1 MRRTKANRALTF
13 VMAAAL
19 LIGSIHGVGAKEQ
32 SKAYD
37 APELTLTQGV
47 TDYDL
52 TEGITYDSEKY
63 TLSVTDTGNFDVN
76 VAGDYVISY
85 ALTEKESSVNVTESV
100 ENTESADSIESTET
114 VPGTE
119 TIDTTEMVG
128 DTDQTP
134 EVGDTN
140 TGDTNTGGTNTSD
153 TNTGDTQ
160 EKQVITFTRIAHVV
174 PASVD
179 EAPGEETVE
188 FEVPELYL
196 EQGQEEYDL
205 AAGLAYDESKYK
217 LDVKDNGNFDIMLS
231 GEYKVT
237 FVLNPLEET
246 PVSEGSIGDADASG
260 ADQAE
265 DTFVISDGITTFTR
279 RVVVT
284 PGIALLA
291 AGDTINNNYP
301 WSSKVTD
308 SSVTLSVPRDNLVGT
323 PGVQWTKEAT
333 LGKEDIKE
341 DSWEDVQGFTAGN
354 KTVTLSGTSLVDG
367 KWYRFKFGDNDYSE
381 AVRLVYKSSK
391 KAYKGNQKIPVYD
404 QNQLSAGW
412 IISND
417 EVMYAPVDPTTVTNS
432 NFRLWFYYDR
442 SWCSSTTSSNWYA
455 YTASSANTM
464 IYNTSPSP
472 QTSPI
477 SFYFE
482 GSSLFLNIKPVDKAY
497 SLAGDICLGEENWKN
512 PTKYYSMSDMRATV
526 DRGTRQ
532 FNYVNKASYES
543 DKPELATMVV
553 KSYTDLC
560 KWSAK
565 GANNKNF
572 FESQPDKTST
582 ADAAIS
588 LSWLGQ
594 TDILVSI
601 SLTTLEKSSTA
612 IADNVKFVPGDGT
625 FTEQG
630 KKQEYLFYDNEV
642 LGTQQVYPPTDTS
655 KVIEKIPD
663 VTPNNNANFI
673 GWKLSVTGAPDGDID
688 INNKIYSNDEVAK
701 LKYKNAYGT
710 MTFTAQYSVAQEAQ
724 IFTGGVTPAQK
735 YDSVELALKAAV
747 AGDTVKIIKAGQI
760 TQTTA
765 DGVDVVENVTLQ
777 PYNDETRSYK
787 TKAPSKL
794 AVDEDSMVTLKDGKL
809 ELSAQASIK
818 VFNPADMQTY
828 PVTTPDCTS
837 WVTVDKNNN
846 GDSPYFMGDANGDV
860 QIGAVTYSYQNPDQ
874 TKLAMVYIPQGMKKN
889 DKVTKA
895 VVAADQTVTIEVDDT
910 NSVVLNGGGDA
921 ANTVTV
927 TRRAGD
933 SKVDVK
939 LPSGAQGAIFG
950 HTVGAAPAGGVTVSQ
965 SSTENTGYP
974 TRDYVMIATPTEVAT
989 IDGFGYTS
997 QNANEK
1003 LYLGTFKVNMTF
1015 GANAGLDGA
1024 KPADPHYQE
1033 AYTIT
1038 IRPATGCDLDKATFV
1053 LKMKDNDTADAK
1065 DLAYTEEAGGIIKVT
1080 VPKVTGDITIHAEAK
1095 KQASKL
1101 TINGLDGGGTV
1112 KVQDGEGHVHE
1123 LKQANNSVNVNRN
1136 EELTLT
1142 FSPGDFTNPYY
1153 GDLTGEKGSS
1163 FSILTGLTDNTPG
1176 AAVTDLFTQEVK
1188 NSFNWTEKSYQ
1199 VKYTPGK
1206 AENTLGAT
1214 FTHSS
1219 IMHVHVTGGTA
1230 EVNTPGLVQNQ
1241 ADTESSRHVIVPDNT
1256 TVNITLKDTTAHTTV
1271 YKAAYWKKV
1280 SAAGGDIG
1288 TDVSSQLNNAG
1299 SKTYTYTTQAVSA
1312 SYMLNVSFEQAQNV
1326 DVTLTDGHASLV
1338 QTGTTSWTNQGNN
1351 TYRTQ
1356 VKNGETLT
1364 MKVQAKEG
1372 YGLKSIT
1379 VNGFKIN
1386 ATEALKNPD
1395 HKVTYDEAT
1404 RTYTHTTKPI
1414 DQSWTVVMDFEEK
1427 YSVSFEDQKGG
1438 PLGTITAVNG
1448 TTIPEDKFTEMQAK
1462 TDKLKEGNETF
1473 LAWVDKAD
1481 GNTVYNKNTPI
1492 TKNNLVLK
1500 PVYRKD
1506 GGNGGHIENGRDGS
1520 ILAADDFTIHVNDL
1534 KNLTA
1539 DTVKGEKY
1547 ANVTAFDKDG
1557 AKATAQVTVN
1567 AGELAALKTKS
1578 AGTHINALT
1587 FTYNTLS
1594 VKVTVEITDDKP
1606 VITGK
1611 TASALA
1617 FRGRAKE
1624 IYEYQELDAHG
1635 SLTGNSKTIQTDAEG
1650 KATITGLKKATQY
1663 QISHKKYGSVIGK
1676 TALVDAKDIAR
1687 QFEDEGANDTSGSG
1701 FGKDETAGNSNVNVV
1716 VGDDG
1721 SYKVIVKKN
1730 IAHTIEI
1737 PDTWGEVK
1745 LDLNGKTITGNQAD
1759 ESNAA
1764 KPGLDFVKDGSTNE
1778 HPGTKLEITNGTIKG
1793 GNGSGAHPDG
1803 AAGIGVGKGGKSPA
1817 DAELIIGNKANIIGG
1832 NGAHG
1837 SEGKDGGNGGAGIAG
1852 NSKITPTVNG
1862 GNVTGGNGGNGGDS
1876 ATGKPGNGGNG
1887 GAGISAGTKNIT
1899 INSGTVKGGNAGK
1912 GGNATGDNK
1921 NPGGNGGNGGNGT
1934 ETEKPGKTDNNG
1946 GTISGGNG
1954 GDGGDSDKGNG
1965 GTGGNGGNSGETGG
1979 TGGNN
1984 SGGNGGNGGGSG
1996 SGNVGTGGNGG
2007 GSNSGTGGTGGN
2019 DGKSYVEV
2027 LFEDRNG
2034 NSLNAGKPVKI
2045 VQNEKINQA
2054 TFNKMQ
2060 QEADQSKKENE
2071 VFFAW
2076 VDKNDDTKAYTAET
2090 EVTSGVTL
2098 VPVYRTAGNI
2108 KEDANKNT
2116 IAADDFSIRKDD
2128 VASLTADKVKTRA
2141 NVRAYDKTGKDIT
2154 DTVIVDQNKLDA
2166 LKKQAAG
2173 TYTDA
2178 LSFQIPNSITASV
2191 TVEITDDNP
2200 VITGRTAHTL
2210 TFTGRAKTQY
2220 SVQKKNPA
2228 GRAAQTFTT
2237 DADGKATATGLEKAT
2252 EYQISHIYFG
2262 SADGRTALVDAT
2274 EIADQ
2279 FRDENDTTSN
2289 NSKTDK
2295 SEKAWNN
2302 NVEVTVD
2309 DDGKYKVT
2317 VKKDIDHAVQIPD
2330 TWGDIRLDLGGH
2342 TITGNAAD
2350 ENNQAKPGLE
2360 FVKDGSTNVHP
2371 GTKLEIVN
2379 GTIKGGDGSSK
2390 HPAGAPGIEAAGNT
2404 ADAGLI
2410 IGNDAK
2416 VIGGNGANGTEGK
2429 DGGNGGAGINGNGK
2443 ITPTVSG
2450 TVTGGNGGK
2459 GGDSATGIPGNGGNG
2474 GTGISAGG
2482 KTITINPGG
2491 TVKGGDAGSGGNAT
2505 GDNTNPGGNGGN
2517 GGTGTETT
2525 QPGKTDNNGG
2535 TTSGGNGGDGGTSNN
2550 GNGGNGG
2557 DGGSGSTGE
2566 NNNNGGT
2573 SSGGNGG
2580 NGGDSNNGT
2589 GGNGG
2594 NGGDSNN
2601 GTGGNG
2607 GNGGESNSGNGGNG
2621 GDGGNGKNPGTGGN
2635 GGGSNSGNNGS
2646 SGSDGSKPDN
2656 NGGNG
2661 GSNGGNNNGNGGS
2674 NGGDNGNNNGG
2685 SGSGGNSNGDTNGT
2699 NTGVTDGK
2707 TNATDIAAADAN
2719 NASGGNKNNK
2729 HNKNNRNNNESDQ
2742 ADGED
2747 VTEGT
2752 ETDADSTDADTGSD
2766 DTTDV
2771 ADSTETGT
2779 GADGSGNADDS
2790 IPADSSDAD
2799 GHISFADCGSHWYP
2813 IILILVIAG
2822 YTVLRIR
2829 KIREELD
2836 GE

>member
-19 LIGSIHGVGAKEQ
+19 LIGSIHGAGAKEQ

-47 TDYDL
+47 TGYDL

-63 TLSVTDTGNFDVN
+63 TLSVTDTGNFDIN
-76 VAGDYVISY
+76 VAGDYEISY
-85 ALTEKESSVNVTESV
+85 ALTEKESSVNETESV

-119 TIDTTEMVG
+119 TIDTTEMVE

-140 TGDTNTGGTNTSD
+140 TGD

-179 EAPGEETVE
+179 EAPVYTARELVLVQGEEGYDLTDDILYDDEKYTLGVVELGGFDINVIGSYEVTYSLTPVTIEETQGNGQDGTQGNQVITFQRTVIVKAPGEETVE

-196 EQGQEEYDL
+196 EQGQEKYDL

-237 FVLNPLEET
+237 FVLNPLEEI

-260 ADQAE
+260 VDQEA
-265 DTFVISDGITTFTR
+265 TFVIPDGITTFTR

-391 KAYKGNQKIPVYD
+391 KAYKGDQKIPVYD

-455 YTASSANTM
+455 YTASSADTM
-464 IYNTSPSP
+464 MHNNSLSP

-497 SLAGDICLGEENWKN
+497 SLVGDICLGEENWKN

-565 GANNKNF
+565 GASYKNF
-572 FESQPDKTST
+572 FENHPDKTST

-625 FTEQG
+625 FTNPG
-630 KKQEYLFYDNEV
+630 KKEYLFYNNEV
-642 LGTQQVYPPTDTS
+642 LGTQQVYPPTDT
-655 KVIEKIPD
+655 KLVIDKIPD
-663 VTPNNNANFI
+663 VIPNDNSANFQ

-688 INNKIYSNDEVAK
+688 TDKIYSNDEVAE
-701 LKYKNAYGT
+701 LKYKDVYKT
-710 MTFTAQYSVAQEAQ
+710 MTFTAQYSVAKEAQ

-735 YDSVELALKAAV
+735 YDSVEQALKAAV
-747 AGDTVKIIKAGQI
+747 AGDTVRIIKDGTI
-760 TQTTA
+760 TPTTE
-765 DGVDVVENVTLQ
+765 DGVDVAKDVTLQ
-777 PYNDETRSYK
+777 PYNNTTRSYK
-787 TKAPSKL
+787 TKASSKL
-794 AVDEDSMVTLKDGKL
+794 VVDADSVVTLKDGVL
-809 ELSAQASIK
+809 ELSKQASVK
-818 VFNPADMQTY
+818 VYDPKDGNTY
-828 PVTTPDCTS
+828 AVTAPDCKS
-837 WVTVDKNNN
+837 TVNVDNL
-846 GDSPYFMGDANGDV
+846 GDHPYIRGENDGTV
-860 QIGAVTYSYQNPDQ
+860 QIGNVSYTYENPAGQ
-874 TKLAMVYIPQGMKKN
+874 MAMVYIPQGMKNNNQVK
-889 DKVTKA
+889 KA
-895 VVAADQTVTIEVDDT
+895 EVAANQTVTIEVDDT

-939 LPSGAQGAIFG
+939 LPSGAQGTIFG

-974 TRDYVMIATPTEVAT
+974 TRDYVMIVTPGDAAT
-989 IDGFGYTS
+989 IDGFRYTS

-1003 LYLGTFKVNMTF
+1003 LYLGTFKVDMTF

-1038 IRPATGCDLDKATFV
+1038 IRPATGCDLDKDTFV
-1053 LKMKDNDTADAK
+1053 LKMKENDTADAK
-1065 DLAYTEEAGGIIKVT
+1065 DLAFETYCKEEADGSIKVT
-1080 VPKVTGDITIHAEAK
+1080 IPQVTGDITIYAEAK

-1101 TINGLDGGGTV
+1101 TINGLDGRGIV
-1112 KVQDGEGHVHE
+1112 KVQDGDGHVHE
-1123 LKQANNSVNVNRN
+1123 LKKGNNSVTVNRN

-1142 FSPGDFTNPYY
+1142 FIPDDFTNPYY

-1163 FSILTGLTDNTPG
+1163 FSILTRLTDNTPG
-1176 AAVTDLFTQEVK
+1176 AAVTDLFTPVK

-1199 VKYTPGK
+1199 VKYTPDK
-1206 AENTLGAT
+1206 AENTLDAA

-1256 TVNITLKDTTAHTTV
+1256 PVQVTLKDTTGHNPV
-1271 YKAAYWKKV
+1271 YKAAYWKQA
-1280 SAAGGDIG
+1280 STAGGDMG
-1288 TDVSSQLNNAG
+1288 TDVSAQLIETPAG

-1338 QTGTTSWTNQGNN
+1338 KTGTTSWTNQGNH

-1379 VNGFKIN
+1379 VNRIKIN

-1395 HKVTYDEAT
+1395 YNLTYDEAT
-1404 RTYTHTTKPI
+1404 RTYTHITKPI

-1438 PLGTITAVNG
+1438 TLGTITAVKG
-1448 TTIPEDKFTEMQAK
+1448 TTIPEEKFTEMQKK
-1462 TDKLKEGNETF
+1462 TDALKEDNETF
-1473 LAWVDKAD
+1473 LTWVDKAD
-1481 GNTVYNKNTPI
+1481 GNTAYNKNTII

-1500 PVYRKD
+1500 PVYRKNGGN
-1506 GGNGGHIENGRDGS
+1506 GGNGGHIENGTDGS
-1520 ILAADDFTIHVNDL
+1520 ILAADDFAIHLNEL
-1534 KNLTA
+1534 QKLT
-1539 DTVKGEKY
+1539 TESVKDKKY
-1547 ANVTAFDKDG
+1547 ANVTAFDKNG
-1557 AKATAQVTVN
+1557 AKVTDQVIVN
-1567 AGELAALKTKS
+1567 AAELDALKTKS
-1578 AGTHINALT
+1578 AGTYRNALT
-1587 FTYNTLS
+1587 FTYNKLS
-1594 VKVTVEITDDKP
+1594 VKVTVEITDDNP
-1606 VITGK
+1606 VITGR

-1624 IYEYQELDAHG
+1624 TYEYQELDAHG

-1663 QISHKKYGSVIGK
+1663 QISHRKYGSVIGK

-1687 QFEDEGANDTSGSG
+1687 QFEDEGAGDTSGSG
-1701 FGKDETAGNSNVNVV
+1701 VGKDETAGNSNVNVV

-1745 LDLNGKTITGNQAD
+1745 LDLNSRTITGNQAD

-1764 KPGLDFVKDGSTNE
+1764 KPGLEFVKDGSTTE
-1778 HPGTKLEITNGTIKG
+1778 HPGTKLEIVNGTIKG
-1793 GNGSGAHPDG
+1793 GDGSAKHPAG
-1803 AAGIGVGKGGKSPA
+1803 AAGVGVGKGEKSPA

-1954 GDGGDSDKGNG
+1954 GNGGDSDKGNG
-1965 GTGGNGGNSGETGG
+1965 GNGGNGGNSGETGG

-1984 SGGNGGNGGGSG
+1984 SGGNGGTGGGSG
-1996 SGNVGTGGNGG
+1996 SGN
-2007 GSNSGTGGTGGN
+2007 GGT
-2019 DGKSYVEV
+2019 
-2027 LFEDRNG
+2027 
-2034 NSLNAGKPVKI
+2034 
-2045 VQNEKINQA
+2045 
-2054 TFNKMQ
+2054 
-2060 QEADQSKKENE
+2060 
-2071 VFFAW
+2071 
-2076 VDKNDDTKAYTAET
+2076 
-2090 EVTSGVTL
+2090 
-2098 VPVYRTAGNI
+2098 
-2108 KEDANKNT
+2108 
-2116 IAADDFSIRKDD
+2116 
-2128 VASLTADKVKTRA
+2128 
-2141 NVRAYDKTGKDIT
+2141 
-2154 DTVIVDQNKLDA
+2154 
-2166 LKKQAAG
+2166 
-2173 TYTDA
+2173 
-2178 LSFQIPNSITASV
+2178 
-2191 TVEITDDNP
+2191 
-2200 VITGRTAHTL
+2200 
-2210 TFTGRAKTQY
+2210 
-2220 SVQKKNPA
+2220 
-2228 GRAAQTFTT
+2228 
-2237 DADGKATATGLEKAT
+2237 
-2252 EYQISHIYFG
+2252 
-2262 SADGRTALVDAT
+2262 
-2274 EIADQ
+2274 
-2279 FRDENDTTSN
+2279 
-2289 NSKTDK
+2289 
-2295 SEKAWNN
+2295 
-2302 NVEVTVD
+2302 
-2309 DDGKYKVT
+2309 
-2317 VKKDIDHAVQIPD
+2317 
-2330 TWGDIRLDLGGH
+2330 
-2342 TITGNAAD
+2342 
-2350 ENNQAKPGLE
+2350 
-2360 FVKDGSTNVHP
+2360 
-2371 GTKLEIVN
+2371 
-2379 GTIKGGDGSSK
+2379 
-2390 HPAGAPGIEAAGNT
+2390 
-2404 ADAGLI
+2404 
-2410 IGNDAK
+2410 
-2416 VIGGNGANGTEGK
+2416 
-2429 DGGNGGAGINGNGK
+2429 
-2443 ITPTVSG
+2443 
-2450 TVTGGNGGK
+2450 
-2459 GGDSATGIPGNGGNG
+2459 
-2474 GTGISAGG
+2474 
-2482 KTITINPGG
+2482 
-2491 TVKGGDAGSGGNAT
+2491 
-2505 GDNTNPGGNGGN
+2505 
-2517 GGTGTETT
+2517 
-2525 QPGKTDNNGG
+2525 
-2535 TTSGGNGGDGGTSNN
+2535 
-2550 GNGGNGG
+2550 
-2557 DGGSGSTGE
+2557 
-2566 NNNNGGT
+2566 
-2573 SSGGNGG
+2573 GG

-2594 NGGDSNN
+2594 NGGGSGSGNGGTGGNGGDSNN
-2601 GTGGNG
+2601 GNGGNGGTGGGSDNGTGGTGGNGGDSNNGNGGNGGTGGGSNNGTGGTGGTGGDSNSGNGGTGGDGGNGKDPGNGGNGGGSGSGNGGSNGSNGNKPGGNGGGSDSGNGGNG
-2607 GNGGESNSGNGGNG
+2607 GNGGGSGSGNGGNN
-2621 GDGGNGKNPGTGGN
+2621 GNNGSNENKPGGN

-2646 SGSDGSKPDN
+2646 SGS
-2656 NGGNG
+2656 NGGG
-2661 GSNGGNNNGNGGS
+2661 
-2674 NGGDNGNNNGG
+2674 NGNNNGG
-2685 SGSGGNSNGDTNGT
+2685 SNGNGSSGSGNNSNGGNGNGNTNGT

-2707 TNATDIAAADAN
+2707 TNATDIAAADGN

-2729 HNKNNRNNNESDQ
+2729 HNRNNRNNNESDQ
-2742 ADGED
+2742 TDGED

-2752 ETDADSTDADTGSD
+2752 ETDADTGPD

-2771 ADSTETGT
+2771 ADSTETGAD
-2779 GADGSGNADDS
+2779 ADGSGNTGDS

-2799 GHISFADCGSHWYP
+2799 GHISFADCGFHWYP
-2813 IILILVIAG
+2813 VILILVIAG